1 MDWLVGIIVIAIV
14 IGLISNFF
22 EKKKRQR
29 LMDKYG
35 SEYIVEQIMK
45 KMIWQGQ
52 TEEQLID
59 SIGSPR
65 AVDQKVLKTK
75 VKETWKYEKTG
86 ENRYNLRVTIENG
99 EVIGWDKK

>member
-14 IGLISNFF
+14 IGLMSNFF

-35 SEYIVEQIMK
+35 SEYIVDKIMK

-52 TEEQLID
+52 TEDQLID
-59 SIGSPR
+59 SIGNPR
-65 AVDQKVLKTK
+65 DVDQKVLKTK

-86 ENRYNLRVTIENG
+86 ENRYNLRVIIENG
-99 EVIGWDKK
+99 AVVGWNKK